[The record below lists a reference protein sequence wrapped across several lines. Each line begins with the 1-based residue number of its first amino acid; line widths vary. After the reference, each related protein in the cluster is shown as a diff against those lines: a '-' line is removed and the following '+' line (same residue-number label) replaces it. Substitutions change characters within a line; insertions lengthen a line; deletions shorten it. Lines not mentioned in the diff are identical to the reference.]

1 LDEATLLFL
10 LLFSRVLADLFF
22 FGGGGNR
29 RREYFVFFFFRNEEE
44 RLDGKNGQ
52 ERKFRER
59 QRESERS
66 VREKSTNRRVDINAK
81 TIERTG
87 GLLRGTRSAE
97 MVAKQG
103 DGERAVDVATA
114 VVDCADDGVHAPSF
128 SVFVSIAL

>member
-10 LLFSRVLADLFF
+10 PLFSRVLADLFF
-22 FGGGGNR
+22 GGGGGNR
-29 RREYFVFFFFRNEEE
+29 RREYFVLFFFQTNEEE

-66 VREKSTNRRVDINAK
+66 AREKPTNRRVDINAK
-81 TIERTG
+81 TIECTG

-97 MVAKQG
+97 MVAK
-103 DGERAVDVATA
+103 
-114 VVDCADDGVHAPSF
+114 
-128 SVFVSIAL
+128 